1 MIKLDLKGE
10 KIMNNK
16 KILLSIFLVV
26 LIAFSVSSVSAEDA
40 TEDIVATDDA
50 EVVAVE
56 DVELLAADPI
66 SPTTNTSDAIQTA
79 VDTAEDGGTVDLSNF
94 DIYNITNKTI
104 TIAKDNLVIKGN
116 GNTKILGYGDND
128 GIFAVTSKGVTIQGI
143 TFIDTNPKNDLR
155 YGGSVNGWGISFAGS
170 VAEGGII
177 DNCVFQD
184 FNHAVDVSSCDY
196 ITVKNSKFNGGYA
209 TKLLNDPT
217 VNKEKGS
224 KVISVMGSHF
234 ITVLNNTFDGVML
247 DAISIAGGSGDAKI
261 INNTFKNNVFSIF
274 FGGASTDG
282 TYITGNTFTNCGSF
296 DDGVHSW
303 DAYPVISIQKASSGV
318 FISNNTFEVIDNNWL
333 IAAEQGNT
341 AHGYPST
348 LGNINVTNN
357 IVKKYKDDV
366 VTSGVTLLHILC
378 RSGMLNPYEEIQISG
393 NEVVDGARTLVVW
406 CNDWGSE
413 DASPSDVVIPKAELV
428 QTQIAITAVDGTKI
442 TGVLKD
448 ISGNVIDGAAL
459 SYSINNG
466 AAVNITTD
474 DNGVFIINGE
484 SGKLVSINFAATD
497 KFAASANSIT
507 LTPVTKTVT
516 KTVSKKAVTLKAPNK
531 KFKVKKVKKVQITLK
546 SAGKAL
552 AGKKVTINVNGKSFS
567 AKTNKKGVATIKV
580 KLTKKGTYSYVA
592 SFAGDSAYNSG
603 LKAGKIV
610 VKK

>member
-1 MIKLDLKGE
+1 
-10 KIMNNK
+10 MNNK

-40 TEDIVATDDA
+40 TEDFVATDDA

-94 DIYNITNKTI
+94 DIYNITDKTI

-116 GNTKILGYGDND
+116 GNTKILGYGDNN
-128 GIFAVTSKGVTIQGI
+128 GIFDVTSKGVTIQGI
-143 TFIDTNPKNDLR
+143 TFIDTNPKNDLH
-155 YGGSVNGWGISFAGS
+155 YDGSVNGWGIRFAGS

-184 FNHAVDVSSCDY
+184 FNQAVVVSSCDY

-209 TKLLNDPT
+209 TKLINDPT

-224 KVISVMGSHF
+224 KIVSVMGSHF
-234 ITVLNNTFDGVML
+234 ITVLNNTFDGVVL

-261 INNTFKNNVFSIF
+261 INNTFKNNVYSIF

-282 TYITGNTFTNCGSF
+282 TFITGNTFSNCGSF

-393 NEVVDGARTLVVW
+393 NQMVDGARTLVVW

-413 DASPSDVVIPKAELV
+413 DASLSDIVIPKAELV

-474 DNGVFIINGE
+474 DNGIFIINGE

-497 KFAASANSIT
+497 KFAASANSVT

-531 KFKVKKVKKVQITLK
+531 KFKVKKVKKVKITLK

-592 SFAGDSAYNSG
+592 SFAGDKAYNSG